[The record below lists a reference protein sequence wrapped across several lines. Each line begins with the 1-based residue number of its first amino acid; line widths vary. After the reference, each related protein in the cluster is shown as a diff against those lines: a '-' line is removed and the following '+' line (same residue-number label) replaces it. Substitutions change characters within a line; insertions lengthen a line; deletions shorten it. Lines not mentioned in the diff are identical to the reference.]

1 MKKRL
6 LFTLALVM
14 VLAIAVV
21 ACSKLKG
28 VTEKETKTT
37 TPTTTT
43 TTTTTPEPEAGK
55 VTKTKVG
62 STTNLSGVLRGVND
76 SNKFDI
82 FTEKQ
87 QLSITFTWPKG
98 AEYHVKVH
106 GMSGDE
112 LGDFNLNDGEII
124 DLSGGGKFSLTVY
137 SRSGEGAWSGTYT
150 E

>member
-6 LFTLALVM
+6 FITLALVM

-28 VTEKETKTT
+28 VTEKETTTT

-43 TTTTTPEPEAGK
+43 TTTPEPEVGK
-55 VTKTKVG
+55 VIKTKVG
-62 STTNLSGVLRGVND
+62 STSNFSGVLRGVND

-98 AEYHVKVH
+98 TEYHVKVH

-112 LGDFNLNDGEII
+112 LGDFNLNEGEII

-137 SRSGEGAWSGTYT
+137 SRSGEGPWSATYT